1 MVTHGLPGSSVNTEI
16 LIKLALSAAVGD
28 SHLGGHMSSAEDLR
42 TKAARIADRREL
54 GASSPPRKPVRS
66 TVDLPAGQH
75 ARLRAWCGET
85 AVELGRARV
94 TTQDVL
100 RALVDL
106 LLADKTLALAI
117 RDELEVR

>member
-1 MVTHGLPGSSVNTEI
+1 
-16 LIKLALSAAVGD
+16 
-28 SHLGGHMSSAEDLR
+28 MSSAEDVR
-42 TKAARIADRREL
+42 TKAERIADRREM

-66 TVDLPAGQH
+66 TVDLSAGQH
-75 ARLRAWCGET
+75 AKLRAWCGET
-85 AVELGRARV
+85 AVDLGRARV